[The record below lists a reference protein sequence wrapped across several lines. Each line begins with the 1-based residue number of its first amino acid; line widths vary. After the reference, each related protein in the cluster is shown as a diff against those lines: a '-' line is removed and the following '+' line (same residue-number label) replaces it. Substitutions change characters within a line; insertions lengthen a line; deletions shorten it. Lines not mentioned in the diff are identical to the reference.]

1 MPSLGDLSR
10 AALPIA
16 ATRALEARRLFRER
30 GLADVSLRAAFQ
42 AWLARVHLLPA
53 NLDLRAATVLDVG
66 ANEGAFS
73 AGLLAVAPQARVI
86 AVEPGPAALERLRA
100 RLGGYPN
107 VEIRAAAA
115 ARESGTAA
123 FHVTGHDH
131 GSSLRRPRSESRDV
145 LGAGADVVETI
156 EVPTVSLDDLVEDR
170 SVDVLKLDVQG
181 SELDVLRGGREA
193 LARTRAVL
201 LEMNFFS
208 QYEGDATFDALHAEM
223 TGLGFALVNVSPPL
237 TKPDG
242 TAIFIDGCYSKPPST
257 RP

>member
-1 MPSLGDLSR
+1 MTRAAQLRTLAR

-30 GLADVSLRAAFQ
+30 GLADVSLRSAFQ

-53 NLDLRAATVLDVG
+53 DLDLRHATVVDIG

-73 AGLLAVAPQARVI
+73 AGLLAIAPEAHVI
-86 AVEPGPAALERLRA
+86 AVEPGPAPLERLRA

-107 VEIRAAAA
+107 VEIRAAAV

-123 FHVTGHDH
+123 FHLTGHDH
-131 GSSLRRPRSESRDV
+131 GSSLRRPLSESRAV
-145 LGAGADVVETI
+145 IGAGAEVVETI
-156 EVPTVSLDDLVEDR
+156 EVPTLSLDDLVGDR
-170 SVDVLKLDVQG
+170 TVDVLKIDVQG

-193 LARTRAVL
+193 LGRTRAVL

-208 QYEGDATFDALHAEM
+208 QYEGDATFDTLHSEM
-223 TGLGFALVNVSPPL
+223 SGLGFELINVSPPL

-242 TAIFIDGCYSKPPST
+242 TAIFIDGCYA
-257 RP
+257 RG